1 MLTKIIEHH
10 AEAREMVKA
19 QQQLVAGLA
28 SG

>member
-10 AEAREMVKA
+10 AEAREMVKV
-19 QQQLVAGLA
+19 QQQLVVGLA